1 MKIGTFGTFEHAYYK
16 TRTLLISK
24 LNGDCFTIISE
35 FLDYFMRYNMTPF
48 EARMIHYTMQQSIND
63 FFHNR
68 LVFFYDIYIDED
80 DKNTWLQTGYHSLD
94 NSIQT
99 QYIICLKCGKYN
111 KIYLNN
117 TRKMRKH
124 ACCKCV

>member
-1 MKIGTFGTFEHAYYK
+1 MKIGTFGHAYYK
-16 TRTLLISK
+16 TRNLFISK

-35 FLDYFMRYNMTPF
+35 FLDY
-48 EARMIHYTMQQSIND
+48 EARMIHFQMQQSIND

-68 LVFFYDIYIDED
+68 LVFFHDIYIDEED
-80 DKNTWLQTGYHSLD
+80 NNTWLVTGYHSL
-94 NSIQT
+94 NYSIKK

-111 KIYLNN
+111 KIYLNY